1 MSFRKVFKNL
11 YLSGSYNSSQKIKI
25 ASLIIAISGLL
36 ISCAN
41 DIEKVKIYSVTDIV
55 PSLTAEGYE
64 MLYSDSTVIRFKLQ
78 TPALLRHDNEKEP
91 YTEFPL
97 GVNIIKYDAN
107 MNVISSINAL
117 YAKNFD
123 SDDRWEVKNNV
134 VAVNLKGDTLK
145 TEYLVWDQKKGKI
158 FSDQFVKII
167 QKDQIYT
174 GVGFESDQD
183 FSSYKIKNLKGQMY
197 VDVDDK

>member
-1 MSFRKVFKNL
+1 M
-11 YLSGSYNSSQKIKI
+11 SGSYNSSKKMKIVYM
-25 ASLIIAISGLL
+25 IIAISGLL
-36 ISCAN
+36 FSCAN
-41 DIEKVKIYSVTDIV
+41 DIEKVKIYSVTDVV

-64 MLYSDSTVIRFKLQ
+64 MLYSDSSVIRFKLQ
-78 TPALLRHDNEKEP
+78 TPELLRQDNEKEP
-91 YTEFPL
+91 YTEFPS

-107 MNVISSINAL
+107 MNVISSISAL

-197 VDVDDK
+197 VDVDDN

>member
-1 MSFRKVFKNL
+1 MSFRKVLKNL
-11 YLSGSYNSSQKIKI
+11 YLPGSYNSSQKIKI

-91 YTEFPL
+91 YIEFPL

-107 MNVISSINAL
+107 MNVISSISAL

-123 SDDRWEVKNNV
+123 SDDRWELKNNV

-145 TEYLVWDQKKGKI
+145 TEYLVWDSKKGKI

>member
-1 MSFRKVFKNL
+1 MSFRKVLKSP
-11 YLSGSYNSSQKIKI
+11 YLSGRHNSWKKMKIVYM
-25 ASLIIAISGLL
+25 IIAISGLL
-36 ISCAN
+36 FSCAN
-41 DIEKVKIYSVTDIV
+41 DIEKVKIYSVTDVV

-64 MLYSDSTVIRFKLQ
+64 MLYSDSSVIRFKLQ
-78 TPALLRHDNEKEP
+78 TPELLRQDNEKEP
-91 YTEFPL
+91 YTEFPS

-107 MNVISSINAL
+107 MNVISSISAL

-197 VDVDDK
+197 VDVDDN

>member
-1 MSFRKVFKNL
+1 MNFRKVLKSP
-11 YLSGSYNSSQKIKI
+11 YLSGSYNSSKKMKIVYM
-25 ASLIIAISGLL
+25 IIAISGLL
-36 ISCAN
+36 FSCAN
-41 DIEKVKIYSVTDIV
+41 DIEKVKIYSVTDVV

-64 MLYSDSTVIRFKLQ
+64 MLYSDSSVIRFKLQ
-78 TPALLRHDNEKEP
+78 TPELLRQDNEKEP
-91 YTEFPL
+91 YTEFPS

-107 MNVISSINAL
+107 MNVISSISAL

-197 VDVDDK
+197 VDVDDN